1 MAAAVSKGKL
11 PCPPASLILER
22 SEAIVAKRSLQAGL
36 ELVNRVHAQLLPGPL
51 SDSLDHAARM
61 FVIGIT
67 VLRDADRTGNDGA
80 GVRKD
85 ERDDPS
91 TPSTPSNR
99 KGARP

>member
-1 MAAAVSKGKL
+1 MGKPL
-11 PCPPASLILER
+11 CPPESLLLER

-36 ELVNRVHAQLLPGPL
+36 NLVNRVHAQLLPGPL

-61 FVIGIT
+61 LVIGIT
-67 VLRDADRTGNDGA
+67 VLRDADRTGNDGD
-80 GVRKD
+80 GMRKV

-91 TPSTPSNR
+91 DKFAPSNR